1 MSADQPREDK
11 RQKYTPFGLQANA
24 IGKLFKNPDKPVSLP
39 EPSKEKTIKP
49 PPDIVKNVSSSTA
62 GAGSGEFHVYK
73 QARQR
78 EYERLSIMAER
89 AEKVGPSSHPGNRAG
104 RVCCKAGAGARRGR
118 AKNVEKPRTPRK
130 KKGRTAACQRNRNRA
145 EQKAS
150 ARRARRAYPAHRYP
164 TPPIVLI

>member
-1 MSADQPREDK
+1 MSGDQPRGDK
-11 RQKYTPFGLQANA
+11 RQKYTPLGLQADA
-24 IGKLFKNPDKPVSLP
+24 IGKLFENPDKPVNLP

-89 AEKVGPSSHPGNRAG
+89 AEKVGLSSHPGNRAG
-104 RVCCKAGAGARRGR
+104 RVCGQAGAGPRRGR
-118 AKNVEKPRTPRK
+118 AKNVQEPRAPRK
-130 KKGRTAACQRNRNRA
+130 EKGRAAARQR
-145 EQKAS
+145 K
-150 ARRARRAYPAHRYP
+150 
-164 TPPIVLI
+164 

>member
-24 IGKLFKNPDKPVSLP
+24 IGKLFENPDKPVSLP

-89 AEKVGPSSHPGNRAG
+89 AEKETVQAEF
-104 RVCCKAGAGARRGR
+104 A
-118 AKNVEKPRTPRK
+118 AKQEQV
-130 KKGRTAACQRNRNRA
+130 RA
-145 EQKAS
+145 EDERKTS
-150 ARRARRAYPAHRYP
+150 KNRARREKKKAAQQRAKETETEPSKKRRLVAPDAP
-164 TPPIVLI
+164 TLRTDTPHHP